1 MENSSTLAAA
11 FKTPQSHRRIFMKTY
26 RITALLIVLSAF
38 LLSHCATPQPSSVT
52 PFSSPQQIDSGQYK
66 PKAENLLIILDASQ
80 SMAKPMG
87 SSDRLATGKTII
99 ENINQT
105 MPDMELQAALRTFGH
120 SSALSAENTV
130 LWYGPEPYTES
141 GLTAGLNKVS
151 KAGGNSFMD
160 QAIHAAAQD
169 LAATDGDIVLVIVSD
184 GQHLDGEPIKAAKQ
198 VKDQFGDRLC
208 IYTIQVGGAEDEGGE
223 GNLLMEAL
231 AGIGICGGSYAAEEL
246 ASESMVT
253 EFVTA
258 AFFTPRKDSD
268 KDGVFDD
275 ADNCPGT
282 PLNVQVDAS
291 GCPIDSDAD
300 GVADYM
306 DNCPYTSAGAQI
318 DDNGCPL
325 DDDGDGVANHLDK
338 CPNTRSGAA
347 VDGSGCPLDTDGD
360 GIADYLDKCPD
371 TPPGTRVDN
380 SGCAYFSAASA
391 ATVTAAGTWTFKEIQ
406 FDTNSDVLKPTAFD
420 TLDKVADEL
429 KRNTELKVEI
439 QGHTDNTGSIAY
451 NTKLSEKRAKAVE
464 TYLLDKGVSA
474 EQISSKGYGPSM
486 PIASNDTPGG
496 RAANRRVVFKQVE

>member
-1 MENSSTLAAA
+1 
-11 FKTPQSHRRIFMKTY
+11 MKTY

-38 LLSHCATPQPSSVT
+38 LLAHCAAPQPSSVT
-52 PFSSPQQIDSGQYK
+52 PFSSPQEIDSVQYK
-66 PKAENLLIILDASQ
+66 PKAENLLIILDASE

-87 SSDRLATGKTII
+87 NSDRLTTGKTII

-105 MPDMELQAALRTFGH
+105 MPDMELQAGLRTFGH
-120 SSALSAENTV
+120 SSTISAENTV
-130 LWYGPEPYTES
+130 LWYGLEPYTAS
-141 GLTAGLNKVS
+141 GLTAGLDKVS

-160 QAIHAAAQD
+160 QAIQAATQD
-169 LAATDGDIVLVIVSD
+169 LAATDGDIVLIILSD
-184 GQHLDGEPIKAAKQ
+184 GQHMDGEPIKATKQ
-198 VKDQFGDRLC
+198 MKDQFGERLC
-208 IYTIQVGGAEDEGGE
+208 IYSIQVGGAKGEGGE
-223 GNLLMEAL
+223 GNLFMEAL
-231 AGIGICGGSYAAEEL
+231 AGIGICGESFSADEL

-275 ADNCPGT
+275 ADKCPGT

-306 DNCPYTSAGAQI
+306 DNCPYTSADAQI
-318 DDNGCPL
+318 DENGCPL

-338 CPNTRSGAA
+338 CPNTKNGAA
-347 VDGSGCPLDTDGD
+347 VDGWGCPLDTDGD
-360 GIADYLDKCPD
+360 GIADYLDKCPE
-371 TPPGTRVDN
+371 TPQGTRVDN

-420 TLDKVADEL
+420 TLDKVADYL
-429 KRNTELKVEI
+429 NRNTELKVEI

-464 TYLLDKGVSA
+464 TYLSDKGVSA

-486 PIASNDTPGG
+486 PIASNDAPGG

>member
-1 MENSSTLAAA
+1 
-11 FKTPQSHRRIFMKTY
+11 MKTN

-38 LLSHCATPQPSSVT
+38 ILTHCAAPQPSSIT
-52 PFSSPQQIDSGQYK
+52 PFSSPQEIDNRQYK
-66 PKAENLLIILDASQ
+66 PKAENLLIILDASE
-80 SMAKPMG
+80 SMANPMG

-105 MPDMELQAALRTFGH
+105 MPDMELEAALRTFGH
-120 SSALSAENTV
+120 SKTLSAENTV
-130 LWYGPEPYTES
+130 LWYGLEPYTES
-141 GLTAGLNKVS
+141 GLTAGLDKVS

-169 LAATDGDIVLVIVSD
+169 LAATDGDIVLIILSD
-184 GQHLDGEPIKAAKQ
+184 GQQLDGEPIKATKQ
-198 VKDQFGDRLC
+198 IKDQFGERLC
-208 IYTIQVGGAEDEGGE
+208 IYTIQVGGAEGEGAE

-231 AGIGICGGSYAAEEL
+231 AGIGICGDSYSADEL

-275 ADNCPGT
+275 ADKCPGT

-318 DDNGCPL
+318 DENGCPL

-338 CPNTRSGAA
+338 CPNTKSGAA

-360 GIADYLDKCPD
+360 GIADYLDKCPE
-371 TPPGTRVDN
+371 TPQGTRVDN

-391 ATVTAAGTWTFKEIQ
+391 ATVTAGTWTFKEIQ
-406 FDTNSDVLKPTAFD
+406 FETNSDVIQSASFD
-420 TLDKVADEL
+420 SLNKVADEL
-429 KRNTELKVEI
+429 NRNPELRLEI
-439 QGHTDNTGSIAY
+439 QGHTDNMGSIAH

-464 TYLLDKGVSA
+464 KYLLDKGVAA
-474 EQISSKGYGPSM
+474 EQVDAVGYGPSM

-496 RAANRRVVFKQVE
+496 RAANRRVVFKPIE